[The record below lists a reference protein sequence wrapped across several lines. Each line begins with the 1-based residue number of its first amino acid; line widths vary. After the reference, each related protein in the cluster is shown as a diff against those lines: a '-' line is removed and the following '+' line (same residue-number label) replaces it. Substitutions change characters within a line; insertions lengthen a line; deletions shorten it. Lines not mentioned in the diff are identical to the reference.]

1 MAKATLNKKFKTYT
15 GKLPPNGHRFY
26 LTNRFGQEIISHMP
40 EHRDPDSVTEAQ
52 RQAFQLIKQ
61 ASALADADLRD
72 PVKHDEWLKKW
83 HDSFSNRRA
92 KHYKTLR
99 GFVIA
104 AIRSRLAV

>member
-1 MAKATLNKKFKTYT
+1 MGKVTLNKKYKGFT
-15 GKLPPNGHRFY
+15 GKLPPNDHRFY
-26 LTNRFGQEIISHMP
+26 LTNRFGEEIISHCP

-52 RQAFQLIKQ
+52 RQAVQLIKQ

-72 PVKHDEWLKKW
+72 PVKHDEWLHKW
-83 HDSFSNRRA
+83 HNSLSDRRA

-104 AIRSRLAV
+104 SYRKQL

>member
-1 MAKATLNKKFKTYT
+1 MAKATLNKKFKNYT

-52 RQAFQLIKQ
+52 RHAFQLIKE
-61 ASALADADLRD
+61 ASAKADAELQD
-72 PVKHDEWLKKW
+72 PIKHDEWLKKW
-83 HDSFSNRRA
+83 HESLSDHRA
-92 KHYKTLR
+92 KHDKTLR

-104 AIRSRLAV
+104 HIRQQL

>member
-1 MAKATLNKKFKTYT
+1 MAKATLNKKYKKYT
-15 GKLPPNGHRFY
+15 GMLPPNGHRFY

-40 EHRDPDSVTEAQ
+40 EHRDQNSVTPAQ
-52 RQAFQLIKQ
+52 RQAFQLIKE
-61 ASALADADLRD
+61 ASAKADAELSD

-83 HDSFSNRRA
+83 HDSLSNRRA

-104 AIRSRLAV
+104 AIRSQLAV